1 MYVSNIFIKYKE
13 MTDIHMV
20 CVICS
25 LMRNTTK
32 AMAKCSVVTV
42 LGEFW
47 TMEIK
52 ILVSEENN
60 LKKNC

>member
-1 MYVSNIFIKYKE
+1 